1 MDKEIISELEA
12 LVEEISECHSSVAM
26 EIVNKFH
33 TLTQNNWTEK
43 EYIRKR

>member
-12 LVEEISECHSSVAM
+12 LVEEISECHSFVPM
-26 EIVNKFH
+26 EIVDKLN
-33 TLTQNNWTEK
+33 TLTQNKWTEK